1 MGIYCTRTAAPGV
14 CVVWQRITGIQRN
27 EDVTQIRNDRLV
39 KNCGVTEIRVSSLLR
54 RSRETSKRDLGPSG

>member
-1 MGIYCTRTAAPGV
+1 MGIYCIRTAAPGV

-27 EDVTQIRNDRLV
+27 EDVTQIRNHRLV

-54 RSRETSKRDLGPSG
+54 RSGET